1 MNIVISV
8 NDAYVNHA
16 KVMLFSLCR
25 HTQEDVCVYLLNRNL
40 SRKQCAKFS
49 LFLEKKCHASLYV
62 LDMDEMFDDMPTVS
76 SQFSVE
82 MYYRLIA
89 QFVLPNDLSRALWMD
104 ADIVVLR
111 DLSIFYNQCFEDSYY
126 VVCEDGLN
134 GKFNVDEIKLKLGL
148 NLEQKYFNSG
158 VLLMN
163 LDELRKDTSID
174 AIFTYCQKYKDRIK
188 YPDQDLLNVMYAHN
202 VKYADWKK
210 YNFQLHI
217 YDNSTQSNDEIE
229 DVVILHYTGRVKPWQ
244 LNRYTKF
251 DRFYWKEM
259 FLSGK
264 QGEAVFGQLL
274 SITIELLKKMYRRV
288 VKLL

>member
-1 MNIVISV
+1 
-8 NDAYVNHA
+8 
-16 KVMLFSLCR
+16 
-25 HTQEDVCVYLLNRNL
+25 
-40 SRKQCAKFS
+40 
-49 LFLEKKCHASLYV
+49 
-62 LDMDEMFDDMPTVS
+62 
-76 SQFSVE
+76 
-82 MYYRLIA
+82 
-89 QFVLPNDLSRALWMD
+89 
-104 ADIVVLR
+104 
-111 DLSIFYNQCFEDSYY
+111 
-126 VVCEDGLN
+126 
-134 GKFNVDEIKLKLGL
+134 
-148 NLEQKYFNSG
+148 
-158 VLLMN
+158 MN

-264 QGEAVFGQLL
+264 QGEAVFGCRCGVPSLGAPEQVARLL
-274 SITIELLKKMYRRV
+274 GDHARRRMRRHIVTV
-288 VKLL
+288 VPRPGTDLTRSVSMKLSMIVKPMPLRSSPPVVYSGVRACATSAMPMP